1 MPPKVATRSSLENV
15 AILDAMLS
23 RLRGATLMSMCSA
36 LECSEKTVR
45 RHLQWMKRKFGVRV
59 VEHRANAYE
68 LWIRYEDGN
77 QSIFTKA
84 ARQHIEGSSQ

>member
-15 AILDAMLS
+15 AIIDAMLS
-23 RLRGATLMSMCSA
+23 RLQGATLMDMCSS

-59 VEHRANAYE
+59 VEHRANTYE
-68 LWIRYEDGN
+68 LWIRYEDGY

-84 ARQHIEGSSQ
+84 ARQHIEGARQ

>member
-23 RLRGATLMSMCSA
+23 RLQGATLMSMCRS

-45 RHLQWMKRKFGVRV
+45 RHLQWMEMKFGVRL

-68 LWIRYEDGN
+68 LWIRYEDGH

-84 ARQHIEGSSQ
+84 ARQHIEGARQ

>member
-23 RLRGATLMSMCSA
+23 RLQGATLMSMCSS

-45 RHLQWMKRKFGVRV
+45 RHLKWMERKFGARL

-68 LWIRYEDGN
+68 LWIRYEDGH

-84 ARQHIEGSSQ
+84 ARKWIEGSRQ